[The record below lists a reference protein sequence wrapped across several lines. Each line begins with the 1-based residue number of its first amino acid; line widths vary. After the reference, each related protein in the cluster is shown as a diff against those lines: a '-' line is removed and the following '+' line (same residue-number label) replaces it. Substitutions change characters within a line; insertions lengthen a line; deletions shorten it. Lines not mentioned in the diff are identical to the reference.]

1 MNDNVVNA
9 GLGAPGPGNAC
20 ELSRRQGRGKM
31 ENGLEWFGLVDVY
44 ERRDTRLD
52 WLEIG
57 QGNIDC
63 VHEHWERGEEV
74 SSGSV

>member
-1 MNDNVVNA
+1 
-9 GLGAPGPGNAC
+9 
-20 ELSRRQGRGKM
+20 M